1 MYVQTTFRRLTYSF
15 FFHFSEFLRPYFIF
29 KFYVDFCFEPFKAK
43 HSFFVQQTVS
53 RLLLTFMM
61 KKIQRIFHV
70 SNTKF
75 IHSVIFTNH
84 RISSSINICGA
95 YVKCESDVNKCLCF
109 KFHIQNNLQL
119 LKNS

>member
-43 HSFFVQQTVS
+43 YSFFCATDCFS
-53 RLLLTFMM
+53 SLANFYD

-109 KFHIQNNLQL
+109 KITFNYSKIH
-119 LKNS
+119 K